1 MLVNGQFEIG
11 GYVFGCDTPTKVLT
25 MQTGGL
31 SWRVQD
37 QENPVGDGRWFGSDY
52 VDPEPVEMD
61 ISVTGGTK
69 EEARDELGRFA
80 RAWHSFQRSTP
91 GALAALR
98 YGLHG
103 EERVIYGRPRD
114 FTFDETTLYAQPRAR
129 GAVLFERASH
139 LFYGQARE
147 LPLTITPGEA
157 GGFVFPIE
165 FPWGTTI
172 AGRRDGIIPDG
183 GGTVPTDDVTF
194 TIRGPIA
201 RPKITGPGW
210 EIPLATTLLWDQSI
224 TIDIRR
230 KTVLRENGGSAAGA
244 LSRRT
249 KLDSITIPPGP
260 SEIGFEGEDQ
270 TGTSQLLVS
279 WRPAYESI

>member
-1 MLVNGQFEIG
+1 MLENGQFELD
-11 GYVFGCDTPTKVLT
+11 GYVFGCDTPVKVLT
-25 MQTGGL
+25 LQTGGL
-31 SWRVQD
+31 RWRVQD
-37 QENPVGDGRWFGSDY
+37 QENPVADGVWFGTDY

-61 ISVTGGTK
+61 ISVTGDSPSG
-69 EEARDELGRFA
+69 ARDELARFS
-80 RAWHSFQRSTP
+80 RAWHSVRRSKP
-91 GALAALR
+91 GAEAVLR
-98 YGLHG
+98 YGIHG
-103 EERVIYGRPRD
+103 DERVMYGRPRD

-129 GAVLFERASH
+129 GAVLFERSGH
-139 LFYGQARE
+139 RFYGAQRE
-147 LPLTITPGEA
+147 LSLTITPGEA

-210 EIPLATTLLWDQSI
+210 EIALATNLLWDQSI
-224 TIDIRR
+224 TIDVRR
-230 KTVLRENGGSAAGA
+230 KTVLRDNGGSAAGT

-249 KLDSITIPPGP
+249 RLDSITIPPGP
-260 SEIGFEGEDQ
+260 SEIGFIGEDT
-270 TGTSQLLVS
+270 TGTSQLLVQ
-279 WRPAYESI
+279 WRPAFESI